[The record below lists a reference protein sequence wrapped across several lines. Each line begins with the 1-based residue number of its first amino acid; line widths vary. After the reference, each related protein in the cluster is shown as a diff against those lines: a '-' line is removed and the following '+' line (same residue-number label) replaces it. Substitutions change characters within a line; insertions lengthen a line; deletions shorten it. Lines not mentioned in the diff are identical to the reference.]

1 MSKLSVCFIG
11 FFGIK
16 QQHANKYIDLWNKL
30 NASTNYYKYSAYKDI
45 LTISNHNH
53 KTNRELF
60 EPKKNHYDIV
70 HCISGGSLYL
80 HLLLTSKK
88 TFTYSKIIYDSGP
101 YTFDHKQTEIYAH
114 QTFPITKCLP
124 VKNIFN
130 AINGD
135 IMAILKD
142 EHKST
147 LYTSHN
153 KLVLTSKLDKTID
166 REFVMKYIHDSGA
179 KHIEFSK
186 GVHANLY
193 LTNKEEY
200 TQSLVDFIKK

>member
-16 QQHANKYIDLWNKL
+16 QRHANKYIDLWNNL

-45 LTISNHNH
+45 FASSNH
-53 KTNRELF
+53 KTTRELF

-124 VKNIFN
+124 VKNILN
-130 AINGD
+130 AVNGD
-135 IMAILKD
+135 VAAILKG
-142 EHKST
+142 EHKSN

-166 REFVMKYIHDSGA
+166 REFVMKYIRDSGA

-186 GVHANLY
+186 GSHANLY
-193 LTNKEEY
+193 STNKEEY
-200 TQSLVDFIKK
+200 TQSLFDFIKK

>member
-1 MSKLSVCFIG
+1 LSKLSVCFIG

-16 QQHANKYIDLWNKL
+16 HQHVNKYIDLWNNL
-30 NASTNYYKYSAYKDI
+30 NASTNYYKYSPYKDL
-45 LTISNHNH
+45 LTISNH
-53 KTNRELF
+53 KTTRELF

-124 VKNIFN
+124 VKNILN
-130 AINGD
+130 AVNGD
-135 IMAILKD
+135 ATVTLID

-147 LYTSHN
+147 LYTSHE

-166 REFVMKYIHDSGA
+166 RDFVMKYIHDSGA

>member
-16 QQHANKYIDLWNKL
+16 HQHVNKYIDLWNNL
-30 NASTNYYKYSAYKDI
+30 NASTNYYKYSPYKDL
-45 LTISNHNH
+45 LTISNY
-53 KTNRELF
+53 KTTRELF

-88 TFTYSKIIYDSGP
+88 TFTYSKVIYDSGP
-101 YTFDHKQTEIYAH
+101 YTFDHKQTEIYIH
-114 QTFPITKCLP
+114 QTYPITKFLS
-124 VKNIFN
+124 VKNIFSAMN
-130 AINGD
+130 ENE
-135 IMAILKD
+135 MLKLKE
-142 EHKST
+142 EHKNN
-147 LYTSHN
+147 LYTSHE

-166 REFVMKYIHDSGA
+166 RDFVMKYIDKSGA
-179 KHIEFSK
+179 KHIEFNK
-186 GVHANLY
+186 GQHANLY

-200 TQSLVDFIKK
+200 TASLFDFIKK

>member
-16 QQHANKYIDLWNKL
+16 QQHANKYIDLWNNL
-30 NASTNYYKYSAYKDI
+30 NASTNYYTYSAYKDLI
-45 LTISNHNH
+45 LTTSSH
-53 KTNRELF
+53 KTRELF

-101 YTFDHKQTEIYAH
+101 YTFDHKQTENYAH
-114 QTFPITKCLP
+114 ETFPITKCLP
-124 VKNIFN
+124 VKNILN
-130 AINGD
+130 AVNGD
-135 IMAILKD
+135 FLAILKD
-142 EHKST
+142 EHKSN
-147 LYTSHN
+147 LYTSHE

-186 GVHANLY
+186 GSHANLY
-193 LTNKEEY
+193 STNKEEY
-200 TQSLVDFIKK
+200 TQSLFDFIKK

>member
-1 MSKLSVCFIG
+1 MSKLSVCFLG
-11 FFGIK
+11 FFGMK
-16 QQHANKYIDLWNKL
+16 QQHANKYIDLWNNF
-30 NASTNYYKYSAYKDI
+30 NASTNYYKYSAYKDV
-45 LTISNHNH
+45 LTSSSY
-53 KTNRELF
+53 KTTRELF

-114 QTFPITKCLP
+114 ETFPITKCLP
-124 VKNIFN
+124 VKNILN

-135 IMAILKD
+135 VGAIMKN
-142 EHKST
+142 EHKNT
-147 LYTSHN
+147 LYNTSHE

-186 GVHANLY
+186 GNHANLY
-193 LTNKEEY
+193 STNKEEY
-200 TQSLVDFIKK
+200 TQSLFDFIKK

>member
-16 QQHANKYIDLWNKL
+16 NQHVNKYIELWNGL
-30 NASTNYYKYSAYKDI
+30 NASTNYYKYSAYKDV
-45 LTISNHNH
+45 LTCSSN
-53 KTNRELF
+53 KITRELF

-124 VKNIFN
+124 VKNILN
-130 AINGD
+130 AVNGD
-135 IMAILKD
+135 VAAILKD

-153 KLVLTSKLDKTID
+153 KLALTSKLDKTID

-186 GVHANLY
+186 GGHANLY
-193 LTNKEEY
+193 STNKEEY

>member
-1 MSKLSVCFIG
+1 MSKLSVCFLG

-16 QQHANKYIDLWNKL
+16 QQHANKYIDLWNNL
-30 NASTNYYKYSAYKDI
+30 NASTNYYEYSAYKDV
-45 LTISNHNH
+45 LTTSSYKI
-53 KTNRELF
+53 TRELF

-101 YTFDHKQTEIYAH
+101 YTFDHKQTENYAH
-114 QTFPITKCLP
+114 ETFPITKCLP
-124 VKNIFN
+124 LKNILN

-135 IMAILKD
+135 VVAIIKN
-142 EHKST
+142 EHKNT
-147 LYTSHN
+147 LYTSHE

-166 REFVMKYIHDSGA
+166 REFVMKYIHDSRA

-186 GVHANLY
+186 GTHANLY
-193 LTNKEEY
+193 STNKEEY

>member
-16 QQHANKYIDLWNKL
+16 QQHVNKYIDLWNNL
-30 NASTNYYKYSAYKDI
+30 NASTNYYKYSSYKDI
-45 LTISNHNH
+45 FTSSNH
-53 KTNRELF
+53 KTTRELF

-80 HLLLTSKK
+80 HLLLTAKK

-101 YTFDHKQTEIYAH
+101 YTFDHKQTEIYIH
-114 QTFPITKCLP
+114 QTYPITKFLS
-124 VKNIFN
+124 VKNILSAMN
-130 AINGD
+130 ENE
-135 IMAILKD
+135 MLKLKE
-142 EHKST
+142 EHKNN
-147 LYTSHN
+147 LYTPHE

-166 REFVMKYIHDSGA
+166 RDFVMKYIDKSGA
-179 KHIEFSK
+179 KHTEFSK
-186 GVHANLY
+186 GQHANLY

>member
-1 MSKLSVCFIG
+1 
-11 FFGIK
+11 
-16 QQHANKYIDLWNKL
+16 
-30 NASTNYYKYSAYKDI
+30 
-45 LTISNHNH
+45 LTISNH
-53 KTNRELF
+53 KTTRELF

-101 YTFDHKQTEIYAH
+101 YTFDHKQTEIYAQ

-124 VKNIFN
+124 VKNILN
-130 AINGD
+130 AVNGD
-135 IMAILKD
+135 ATVTLID

-147 LYTSHN
+147 LYTSHE

-166 REFVMKYIHDSGA
+166 RDFVMKYIHDSGA

>member
-11 FFGIK
+11 FFGMK
-16 QQHANKYIDLWNKL
+16 QQHANKYIDLWNNL

-45 LTISNHNH
+45 ITYSNHK
-53 KTNRELF
+53 KTRELF

-114 QTFPITKCLP
+114 ETFPITKCLP
-124 VKNIFN
+124 VKNILN
-130 AINGD
+130 AVNGD
-135 IMAILKD
+135 ATMTLID

-153 KLVLTSKLDKTID
+153 KLVLTSKFDKTID

-186 GVHANLY
+186 GYHANLY

>member
-16 QQHANKYIDLWNKL
+16 QQHVNKYIDLWNNL
-30 NASTNYYKYSAYKDI
+30 NTSTDCYKYSAYKDI
-45 LTISNHNH
+45 LTSSNH
-53 KTNRELF
+53 KTTRELF
-60 EPKKNHYDIV
+60 EPKKTHYDIV

-88 TFTYSKIIYDSGP
+88 TFTYSKIIFDSGP
-101 YTFDHKQTEIYAH
+101 YTFDHNQTEIYAH
-114 QTFPITKCLP
+114 QTFPTTKYFP
-124 VKNIFN
+124 VKNILN
-130 AINGD
+130 AINGNS
-135 IMAILKD
+135 ALKLKE
-142 EHKST
+142 EHKNT

-153 KLVLTSKLDKTID
+153 KLALTSKLDKTID

-186 GVHANLY
+186 GGHANLY

-200 TQSLVDFIKK
+200 TQSLFDFIKK

>member
-16 QQHANKYIDLWNKL
+16 QQHVNKYIDLWNNL
-30 NASTNYYKYSAYKDI
+30 NTSTDCYKYSAYKDI
-45 LTISNHNH
+45 LTSSNH
-53 KTNRELF
+53 KTNREFF
-60 EPKKNHYDIV
+60 EPKKTHYDIV

-101 YTFDHKQTEIYAH
+101 YTFDHNQTEIYAH

-124 VKNIFN
+124 VKNILN
-130 AINGD
+130 AINENS
-135 IMAILKD
+135 ALKLKE

-153 KLVLTSKLDKTID
+153 KLALTSKLDKTID

-200 TQSLVDFIKK
+200 TQSLFDFIKK

>member
-16 QQHANKYIDLWNKL
+16 HQHVNKYIDLWNNL
-30 NASTNYYKYSAYKDI
+30 NASTNYYKYSPYKDL
-45 LTISNHNH
+45 LTISNY
-53 KTNRELF
+53 KTTRELF

-88 TFTYSKIIYDSGP
+88 TFTYSKVIYDSGP
-101 YTFDHKQTEIYAH
+101 YTFDHKQTQIYTH

-124 VKNIFN
+124 VKNILN
-130 AINGD
+130 AVNGNATVTL
-135 IMAILKD
+135 ID
-142 EHKST
+142 EHKTT
-147 LYTSHN
+147 LYTSHE

-166 REFVMKYIHDSGA
+166 RDFVMKYIDKSGA
-179 KHIEFSK
+179 KHTEFSK
-186 GVHANLY
+186 GGHANLY

-200 TQSLVDFIKK
+200 IASLFDFIKK

>member
-11 FFGIK
+11 FFGMK
-16 QQHANKYIDLWNKL
+16 QQHANKYIDLWNNL
-30 NASTNYYKYSAYKDI
+30 NASTNYYKYSDYKDI
-45 LTISNHNH
+45 LTTSNHK
-53 KTNRELF
+53 KTRELF

-114 QTFPITKCLP
+114 ETFPITKCLP
-124 VKNIFN
+124 VKNILN
-130 AINGD
+130 AVNGD
-135 IMAILKD
+135 ATMTLID

-153 KLVLTSKLDKTID
+153 KLVLTSKFDKTID
-166 REFVMKYIHDSGA
+166 RDFVMKYIHDSGA

-186 GVHANLY
+186 GYHANLY

>member
-16 QQHANKYIDLWNKL
+16 QQHVNKYIDLWNNL
-30 NASTNYYKYSAYKDI
+30 NTSTDCYKYSAYKDI
-45 LTISNHNH
+45 LTSSNH
-53 KTNRELF
+53 KTTRELF
-60 EPKKNHYDIV
+60 EPKKTHYDIV

-88 TFTYSKIIYDSGP
+88 TFTYSKIIFDSGP
-101 YTFDHKQTEIYAH
+101 YTFDHNKTEIYAH
-114 QTFPITKCLP
+114 QTFPTTKYFP
-124 VKNIFN
+124 VKNILN
-130 AINGD
+130 AINGNS
-135 IMAILKD
+135 ALKLKE
-142 EHKST
+142 EHKNT

-153 KLVLTSKLDKTID
+153 KLALTSKLDKTID
-166 REFVMKYIHDSGA
+166 REFVMKYIDDSGA

-186 GVHANLY
+186 GGHANLY
-193 LTNKEEY
+193 STNKEEY

>member
-11 FFGIK
+11 FFGMK
-16 QQHANKYIDLWNKL
+16 HQHANKYIDLWNNL
-30 NASTNYYKYSAYKDI
+30 NASTNYYNYSAYKDI
-45 LTISNHNH
+45 LTSSNH
-53 KTNRELF
+53 KTTRELF

-101 YTFDHKQTEIYAH
+101 YTFDHKQTEIYTH

-124 VKNIFN
+124 VKKILN

-135 IMAILKD
+135 ASTMLMD
-142 EHKST
+142 EHKSN
-147 LYTSHN
+147 LYTSHE

-166 REFVMKYIHDSGA
+166 REFVMKYIDKSGA
-179 KHIEFSK
+179 KHVEFNK

-193 LTNKEEY
+193 LTNKEQY
-200 TQSLVDFIKK
+200 TESLFDFIKK

>member
-16 QQHANKYIDLWNKL
+16 QQHANKYIDLWNNL
-30 NASTNYYKYSAYKDI
+30 NASTNYYKYSAYKDV
-45 LTISNHNH
+45 LSTSSY
-53 KTNRELF
+53 KTTRELF

-124 VKNIFN
+124 VKNILN
-130 AINGD
+130 AVNGGVA
-135 IMAILKD
+135 AILKD

-147 LYTSHN
+147 LYTSHE

-166 REFVMKYIHDSGA
+166 REFVMKYIDDSGA

-186 GVHANLY
+186 GSHANLY
-193 LTNKEEY
+193 STNKEEY
-200 TQSLVDFIKK
+200 TQSLFDFIKK

>member
-1 MSKLSVCFIG
+1 
-11 FFGIK
+11 
-16 QQHANKYIDLWNKL
+16 
-30 NASTNYYKYSAYKDI
+30 
-45 LTISNHNH
+45 LTISNH
-53 KTNRELF
+53 KTTRELF

-124 VKNIFN
+124 VKNILN
-130 AINGD
+130 AVNGD
-135 IMAILKD
+135 ATVTLID

-147 LYTSHN
+147 LYTSHE

-166 REFVMKYIHDSGA
+166 RDFVMKYIHDSGA

>member
-16 QQHANKYIDLWNKL
+16 QQHANKYIDLWNNL
-30 NASTNYYKYSAYKDI
+30 NASTNYYTYSAYKDLI
-45 LTISNHNH
+45 LSTSSH
-53 KTNRELF
+53 KTRELF

-101 YTFDHKQTEIYAH
+101 YTFDHKQTENYAH

-124 VKNIFN
+124 VKNILN
-130 AINGD
+130 AVNGD
-135 IMAILKD
+135 AVAILKD

-153 KLVLTSKLDKTID
+153 KLVLTSKLDKTIY
-166 REFVMKYIHDSGA
+166 REFVMKYVHDSGA

-186 GVHANLY
+186 GSHANLY

-200 TQSLVDFIKK
+200 TQSLFDFIKK

>member
-16 QQHANKYIDLWNKL
+16 QQHANKYIDLWNTL

-45 LTISNHNH
+45 LTSSSH
-53 KTNRELF
+53 KTTRELF

-114 QTFPITKCLP
+114 DAFPITKCLP
-124 VKNIFN
+124 VKNILN
-130 AINGD
+130 AVNGD
-135 IMAILKD
+135 AAMTLID

-147 LYTSHN
+147 LYTPHN
-153 KLVLTSKLDKTID
+153 KLVLTSKMDKTID
-166 REFVMKYIHDSGA
+166 RDFVMKYIDKSGA

-186 GVHANLY
+186 GRHANLY

-200 TQSLVDFIKK
+200 TESLVDFMKK

>member
-1 MSKLSVCFIG
+1 MMRLLSVFLFLNICFCYSQKNSLDIRPVNR
-11 FFGIK
+11 FT
-16 QQHANKYIDLWNKL
+16 NLKYLAVQGEKIQEF
-30 NASTNYYKYSAYKDI
+30 SYSESVIRA
-45 LTISNHNH
+45 
-53 KTNRELF
+53 E
-60 EPKKNHYDIV
+60 KNHYDIV

-124 VKNIFN
+124 VKNILN
-130 AINGD
+130 AVNGD
-135 IMAILKD
+135 ASITLID
-142 EHKST
+142 EHKNT
-147 LYTSHN
+147 LYTSHE

-166 REFVMKYIHDSGA
+166 REFVMKYIHDSSA

-186 GVHANLY
+186 GIHANLY
-193 LTNKEEY
+193 STNKEEY
-200 TQSLVDFIKK
+200 TASLFDFIKK